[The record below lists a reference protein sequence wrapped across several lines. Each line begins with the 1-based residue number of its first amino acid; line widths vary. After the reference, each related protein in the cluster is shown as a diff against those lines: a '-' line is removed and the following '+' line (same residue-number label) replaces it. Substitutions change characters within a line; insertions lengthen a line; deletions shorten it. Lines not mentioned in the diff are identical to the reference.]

1 MKADPISGDME
12 AARLRDKVHA
22 LQKALPAERAREIA
36 AQLEND
42 GSDEMAED
50 LEAYAEMAQGEA

>member
-22 LQKALPAERAREIA
+22 LQKALSAERAREIA
-36 AQLEND
+36 ALLEEE
-42 GSDEMAED
+42 GASEMAED
-50 LEAYAEMAQGEA
+50 LEAYAEMAKEEA